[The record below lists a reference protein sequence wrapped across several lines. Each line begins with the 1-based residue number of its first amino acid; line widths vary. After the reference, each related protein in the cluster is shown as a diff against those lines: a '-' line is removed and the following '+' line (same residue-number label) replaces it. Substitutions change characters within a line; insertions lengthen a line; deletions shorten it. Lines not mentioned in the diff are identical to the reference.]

1 MTIKNLQDYFQG
13 NQSLAPDR
21 YPLVLVVLAYGA
33 GIFIGRLTQPPLYL
47 LIPALAFF
55 LGLTLFFCSHRSSK
69 DPLYPL
75 LFTLF
80 FLGAF
85 RFALSSGYFPPT
97 HLDRIPGQV
106 LEGKMT
112 IEGIV
117 AQPPERLEDDGL
129 DEEGRTRLVLDRVRI
144 LGGDLMYPSSGRVR
158 LTVGKSQTPYSYG
171 DRIKATLRLRRPRG
185 FLNPGA
191 FDYRSYR
198 ASQGIYLEGWVGDES
213 TISKDERKRGNPFFR
228 VVFDLRQRMLE
239 RLEKALPEERAA
251 FLKAIILGDR
261 SSLPSGVNEA
271 FLGSGTYHILA
282 ISGLHVGLLAGA
294 FFFALRILRVP
305 RKTRAFLCLVL
316 VNFYALLAGANP
328 SVVRAALMIS
338 LYLLA
343 IILDREANLWN
354 TLALAA
360 LVLLLWNPWYLFDV
374 GFQLTFSA
382 TAAIIV
388 AFSVV
393 KLDAWPRPWRW
404 PLGSILISLS
414 ATLATLPL
422 LALYFNRFSLI
433 GVIANLPIVP
443 LTGVLTG
450 SGMLLSLT
458 LLFFPEGLG
467 PLNWLNSYLI
477 GLLFYLARLFA
488 SFPLASIRPYTPT
501 YAMVTLYYALL
512 ISMAL
517 GYRAWA
523 KKAAS
528 FLAISLSALIG
539 LGLFYNPER
548 ERLRVTFIDVGQGDS
563 ALLELPGGKTML
575 IDGGGVFDDSFDIGE
590 KVVASYLWYRW
601 IGRLDVLVLS
611 HPHPDHLNGLRSILQ
626 LFKVGEVWDAG
637 QPYNTPAYLA
647 FQEELRR
654 RKIPYRILERGFE
667 YQGFR
672 HVSISVLH
680 PPRPFL
686 VGSERGS
693 FSDENSNSLVLR
705 VKFGEV
711 AFLFPGDVEIEA
723 EEEILRKGVE
733 VQAQVIKVP
742 HHGGRTSSS
751 PVFLEKVGPGFAI
764 VSAGFRNPFR
774 QPHQEALERYKKIGA
789 ELYRTNLNGAV
800 TVTTNGRRIWIK
812 PYIEP
817 SKVYP

>member
-1 MTIKNLQDYFQG
+1 MGGHPI
-13 NQSLAPDR
+13 
-21 YPLVLVVLAYGA
+21 VVVVLAYGV
-33 GIFIGRLTQPPLYL
+33 GIFIARLIQPPLYF
-47 LIPALAFF
+47 LIPALAFS
-55 LGLTLFFCSHRSSK
+55 LGLTLFFCRYRSSK
-69 DPLYPL
+69 NPLYPL

-85 RFALSSGYFPPT
+85 RFALSSGYFPPF
-97 HLDRIPGQV
+97 HLARIPGHV
-106 LEGKMT
+106 LERKQT

-117 AQPPERLEDDGL
+117 AQPPERLEEDGF
-129 DEEGRTRLVLDRVRI
+129 DEGSRTRLVLDRVRF
-144 LGGDLMYPSSGRVR
+144 LRGDLSYPSKGRVR
-158 LTVGKSQTPYSYG
+158 ITVARSETPYSYG

-191 FDYRSYR
+191 LDYHSYR
-198 ASQGIYLEGWVGDES
+198 ASQGIYLEGWVGDENII
-213 TISKDERKRGNPFFR
+213 TKDEGRGGNPFFR
-228 VVFDLRQRMLE
+228 AVFDLRQRMLE
-239 RLEKALPEERAA
+239 RLEKALPDEKAA

-261 SSLPSGVNEA
+261 SSLPSGVKEA
-271 FLGSGTYHILA
+271 FLASGTYHILA

-294 FFFALRILRVP
+294 FFFVLRILRVP
-305 RKTRAFLCLVL
+305 RKTRAFLSLVL

-343 IILDREANLWN
+343 IIFDREANLWN

-382 TAAIIV
+382 TAAII
-388 AFSVV
+388 AALSVV
-393 KLDAWPRPWRW
+393 KLDSWSRPWRW
-404 PLGSILISLS
+404 LFGSVLISLS

-422 LALYFNRFSLI
+422 LALYFNRFSLV

-443 LTGVLTG
+443 LTGILTG
-450 SGMLLSLT
+450 SGMLLSFT

-467 PLNWLNSYLI
+467 PFNWLNSHMI

-488 SFPLASIRPYTPT
+488 SFPLAYIRPYTPT

-512 ISMAL
+512 VFMAMRR
-517 GYRAWA
+517 RAWA
-523 KKAAS
+523 RKATS
-528 FLAISLSALIG
+528 FLALSLAILIG

-563 ALLELPGGKTML
+563 ALLEFPGGKTML
-575 IDGGGVFDDSFDIGE
+575 IDGGGIFDDSFDIGE

-611 HPHPDHLNGLRSILQ
+611 HPHPDHLNGLRSILR
-626 LFKVGEVWDAG
+626 LFKVREVWDAG
-637 QPYNTPAYLA
+637 QPYNTPTYLA

-672 HVSISVLH
+672 PVSISVLH
-680 PPRPFL
+680 PPGSFL

-705 VKFGEV
+705 VKFGDV
-711 AFLFPGDVEIEA
+711 AFLFPGDIEIEA
-723 EEEILRKGVE
+723 EEEILKKGVE

-751 PVFLEKVGPGFAI
+751 PPFLEKVRPGFAV
-764 VSAGFRNPFR
+764 VSAGIRNPFR
-774 QPHQEALERYKKIGA
+774 HPHQEAMERYKKIGA
-789 ELYRTNLNGAV
+789 ELYRTDMNGAV
-800 TVTTNGRRIWIK
+800 TVTTDGSRIWVR
-812 PYIEP
+812 PYIES
-817 SKVYP
+817 SKAYPPG